1 MRRLWSRLKF
11 TLRLYSGLY
20 LDVRRGRAAGALQE
34 SQGLVTSLRGR
45 HLFHS
50 IHTLLFKKNH
60 IYYHLQQR
68 LSPTRSEECELM
80 VHESF

>member
-50 IHTLLFKKNH
+50 IHTLLFKKI
-60 IYYHLQQR
+60 IYIITYNNAFLQQEV
-68 LSPTRSEECELM
+68 RS
-80 VHESF
+80 VN